1 MSRPR
6 VLLLHPILE
15 PALSLLQDGLD
26 LVHCTS
32 DQAQDPAQVADLA
45 EGCQGIVSLITDR
58 VDAALL
64 ATPGLRVVA
73 NVGVGFDNIDLVAAT
88 HFGVLITNTPGVLD
102 ETTADFA
109 FALMLSAARR
119 LVAADRML
127 REGDF
132 MGWQLDLMLGVDVH
146 GSTLGVVGLGR
157 IGRALARR
165 ARGFGMRILY
175 NSRTPAPD
183 AVESEL
189 GARAVG
195 LDELLGESDFVSL
208 HVPLTTQTR
217 HLIGERELGLM
228 RPTSV
233 LINTSRGPVV
243 DERALARALSRG
255 TIFAAG
261 LDVYEHEPEVD
272 LELRRMPNA
281 VLAPHI
287 ASASIATRSAMSEL
301 AARNL
306 LQALAGERPAH
317 LVNAQVWR

>member
-1 MSRPR
+1 

>member
-1 MSRPR
+1 M
-6 VLLLHPILE
+6 LLLHPILE